1 MFKTACAILIL
12 SNTFNI
18 VMDAAREITP
28 WAENLRVTSRG
39 YMLGYQS
46 LRDPSVS
53 GFFRLLAKIGDG
65 AMKMQIVR
73 IEFK

>member
-1 MFKTACAILIL
+1 
-12 SNTFNI
+12 
-18 VMDAAREITP
+18 
-28 WAENLRVTSRG
+28 
-39 YMLGYQS
+39 MLGYQS